1 MTFESSKNL
10 SAVGA
15 LLMVI
20 GFLGGAVPY
29 GGILSF
35 LSLLGV
41 ILLLIG
47 LKGLANFYNE
57 QGIFNNVLYSIITC
71 IVGVVVAVGA
81 VVISAVSALA
91 DLGIDIDNIDD
102 WDTLGTDLGAIFTDF
117 SDFGAIWSLI
127 SAVIIGVII
136 LFVVLIISMYFFRKS
151 MDQLSTKSG
160 IGLFGTA
167 GLLMLIGAVIPIIGL
182 VLIWVGL
189 ILATVAFFQMKPN
202 TTKSASTTQPPPP
215 SQPPS

>member
-15 LLMVI
+15 LLVVI
-20 GFLGGAVPY
+20 GSLSGVVPY
-29 GGILSF
+29 VGF
-35 LSLLGV
+35 LSLLGL

-81 VVISAVSALA
+81 VVISAVSALT
-91 DLGIDIDNIDD
+91 DVGIDITDVND
-102 WDTLGTDLGAIFTDF
+102 WGTLGTDLGVVFTDF
-117 SDFGAIWSLI
+117 SDFGAMWNLI
-127 SAVIIGVII
+127 SALVVGVII
-136 LFVVLIISMYFFRKS
+136 LFVTIIISMYFYRKS

-167 GLLMLIGAVIPIIGL
+167 GLLMLIGAVIPVIGL
-182 VLIWVGL
+182 LLIWIGD
-189 ILATVAFFQMKPN
+189 ILATVAFFQMK
-202 TTKSASTTQPPPP
+202 KE
-215 SQPPS
+215 

>member
-15 LLMVI
+15 LLIVI
-20 GFLGGAVPY
+20 GSLSGVVPY
-29 GGILSF
+29 VGF
-35 LSLLGV
+35 LSLLGL

-71 IVGVVVAVGA
+71 IVGAVVAVGA
-81 VVISAVSALA
+81 VVISAVSALT
-91 DLGIDIDNIDD
+91 DLGIDITNVND

-117 SDFGAIWSLI
+117 SDFGAMWNLI
-127 SAVIIGVII
+127 SALVVGVII
-136 LFVVLIISMYFFRKS
+136 LFVTIIISMYFYRKS

-167 GLLMLIGAVIPIIGL
+167 GLLMLIGAVIPVIGL
-182 VLIWVGL
+182 LLIWIGD
-189 ILATVAFFQMKPN
+189 ILATVAFFQMK
-202 TTKSASTTQPPPP
+202 KE
-215 SQPPS
+215 